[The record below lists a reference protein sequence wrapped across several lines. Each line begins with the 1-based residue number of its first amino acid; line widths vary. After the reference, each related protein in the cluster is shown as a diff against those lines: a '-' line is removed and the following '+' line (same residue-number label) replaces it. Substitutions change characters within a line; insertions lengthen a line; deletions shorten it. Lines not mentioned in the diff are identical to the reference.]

1 MPPMSH
7 DANNANAHKI
17 PSRPTEQWVERVQN
31 VQSMQSVKHE
41 QHVQGATD
49 TATSRGALDRH
60 EQQGQQVVDQWA
72 VLLHEVEGAGMSR
85 PDERTQFQWGAGT
98 RNTDGASSSSS
109 SLQSP
114 QSAQSAHPAP
124 PTHAAFSPFNPYAI
138 QHDVD
143 IVVVGVGGGG
153 MNAINRM
160 MSARVRGVR
169 FVAMNT
175 DAQVLSLSP
184 AQQRVSLG
192 NQHTKGLGAG
202 GNAAMGERA
211 ASESADEIRKALGN
225 ADLVFIAAGMGGG
238 TGTGAAPVVASIA
251 RKLGALTVGIVTL
264 PFTFEGTRRRR
275 IAQDGI
281 SALSEQIDAL
291 ITVPNDRL
299 LATVGRDYNLSDA
312 FKIADDVLRQGVQGI
327 AEVINVPGMVNV
339 DFADVRSVLRE
350 AGTALMS
357 IGHGQ
362 GHNRAQVAADEA
374 IAGGFLNVTIRG
386 AKRVLFNI
394 SGGEDMTLFE
404 VNDVAERIGQ
414 AIDDAADITF
424 GAVIDPTL
432 HDSVRVTLIAAGMEE
447 LHTARLQAIRP
458 EARTSAP
465 YVTGSQP
472 QQPVRPLTQPTPDT
486 TSPRLPTIPPH
497 QIGQT
502 GSAGQYRQNEQRQQ
516 GQQGQQGQQAPQR
529 FTPPEQQAQPRQP
542 VQPVSPQQ
550 RPAQPQVQHPVR
562 PQRSLADLRGL
573 RSMGRRYTPSTPSEE
588 EAVDIPPFL
597 KKRE

>member
-1 MPPMSH
+1 MPPMSY
-7 DANNANAHKI
+7 DANHADAYENSPAPAEH
-17 PSRPTEQWVERVQN
+17 WVER
-31 VQSMQSVKHE
+31 
-41 QHVQGATD
+41 ATN
-49 TATSRGALDRH
+49 TSLSRYVLDRH
-60 EQQGQQVVDQWA
+60 ETHQTHGQQEQQKRVVDQWA
-72 VLLHEVEGAGMSR
+72 VLRHEVEGAGMNR
-85 PDERTQFQWGAGT
+85 PDERTQFQWEAGT
-98 RNTDGASSSSS
+98 RNTDGESSSFSS
-109 SLQSP
+109 VP
-114 QSAQSAHPAP
+114 PVYPAP
-124 PTHAAFSPFNPYAI
+124 PTHAAFSPFNPLAI

-175 DAQVLSLSP
+175 DAQVLALSP

-192 NQHTKGLGAG
+192 HQQTRGLGAG

-211 ASESADEIRKALGN
+211 ASESVDEIRKALGN

-238 TGTGAAPVVASIA
+238 TGTGAAPIVASIA

-362 GHNRAQVAADEA
+362 GRNRAQIAADEA

-424 GAVIDPTL
+424 GAVIDPSL

-447 LHTARLQAIRP
+447 LHTVRLQAIRP

-465 YVTGSQP
+465 YVTRSQP
-472 QQPVRPLTQPTPDT
+472 QLPTGPVQRGQSTPPAGHPLPDT
-486 TSPRLPTIPPH
+486 TSPHSPVVPPRRMEH
-497 QIGQT
+497 PDQPR
-502 GSAGQYRQNEQRQQ
+502 QYGHEESQQRY
-516 GQQGQQGQQAPQR
+516 APS
-529 FTPPEQQAQPRQP
+529 EQQAQPRRP
-542 VQPVSPQQ
+542 VQPVPQAQ
-550 RPAQPQVQHPVR
+550 QPSQQPQRSMR
-562 PQRSLADLRGL
+562 PQRSLDDLRGL
-573 RSMGRRYTPSTPSEE
+573 RSMGRRYTPPEE
-588 EAVDIPPFL
+588 EAVDVPPFL